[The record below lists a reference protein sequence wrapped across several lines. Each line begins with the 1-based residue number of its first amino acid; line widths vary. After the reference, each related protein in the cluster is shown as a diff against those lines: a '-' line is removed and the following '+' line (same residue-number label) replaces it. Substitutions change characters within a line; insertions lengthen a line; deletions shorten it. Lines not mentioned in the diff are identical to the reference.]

1 MWRYSSL
8 DTIARISAH
17 LGGITMAAAAQ
28 ISVTKAA
35 GALGGFVHGASLA
48 DVASSDAVYQRVRS
62 LLVEHEVLF
71 FRDQQQDPQVFAAF
85 AKSFGQ
91 VLGHP
96 AYQTVDQAPDVQ
108 ILESTAANPSK
119 IEVWHS
125 DMTFMQTPPSF
136 TLLQGQIIPAFGGDT
151 LWASATAAYDALSL
165 PMQEFLQPLQAV
177 NDFRH
182 GFRESLAEP
191 GGQER
196 LAPAITEN
204 PPVKHP
210 LIRTHPETGR
220 KAIYVNALFTTHIH
234 GLPAKESEALL
245 GFLYRHVVIEE
256 HTVRLSWQPGTVA
269 IWDNR
274 STQHKPVNDFL
285 PQHRL
290 MHRVTLTGDRPS

>member
-1 MWRYSSL
+1 
-8 DTIARISAH
+8 
-17 LGGITMAAAAQ
+17 MALNEKIQ
-28 ISVTKAA
+28 INKAS
-35 GALGGFVHGASLA
+35 GALGGFVHGVSLE
-48 DVASSDAVYQRVRS
+48 DVASSDIVYQRVRN
-62 LLVEHEVLF
+62 LLVENEVLF
-71 FRDQQQDPQVFAAF
+71 FRDQPQDPQLFAAF
-85 AKSFGQ
+85 AKSFGE

-96 AYQTVDQAPDVQ
+96 AYTTVDDAPDVQ

-125 DMTFMQTPPSF
+125 DMTFMRTPPSF
-136 TLLQGQIIPAFGGDT
+136 TLLQGQIIPTFGGDT
-151 LWASATAAYDALSL
+151 LWASATAAYDALS
-165 PMQEFLQPLQAV
+165 PQMQAFLQPLQAV

-191 GGQER
+191 GGAER
-196 LAPAITEN
+196 LAPAIAEN
-204 PPVKHP
+204 LPVEHP
-210 LIRTHPETGR
+210 LIRTHPESGR
-220 KAIYVNALFTTHIH
+220 KAIYVNALFTTHIA

-245 GFLYRHVVIEE
+245 TFLYRHVVTEE

-290 MHRVTLTGDRPS
+290 MHRVTLTGDQPA

>member
-1 MWRYSSL
+1 MVL
-8 DTIARISAH
+8 NEKIQVD
-17 LGGITMAAAAQ
+17 
-28 ISVTKAA
+28 KAS
-35 GALGGFVHGASLA
+35 GALGGFVHGASLE
-48 DVASSDAVYQRVRS
+48 DVASSDAVYQRVRA

-71 FRDQQQDPQVFAAF
+71 FRDQPQDPQVFSAF
-85 AKSFGQ
+85 AKSFGD

-96 AYQTVDQAPDVQ
+96 AYTTVDAAPDVQ

-151 LWASATAAYDALSL
+151 LWASATAAYDALSSQ
-165 PMQEFLQPLQAV
+165 MQTFLQPLQAV

-191 GGQER
+191 GGAER
-196 LAPAITEN
+196 LAPAIAEN

-220 KAIYVNALFTTHIH
+220 RAIYVNALFTTHIE

-245 GFLYRHVVIEE
+245 AFLYRHVVTEE

-290 MHRVTLTGDRPS
+290 MHRVTLTGDQPA